1 MCGCARTWHRGR
13 SFSESLT
20 NAGLLPQRVQRG
32 LGGSSGEGAGEG
44 GTRAASLGEVLPGGT
59 CRPGEAVGSGTLRM
73 YSECSGG
80 ELPGPRLVLPGPSP
94 ADQQIGSQRQL
105 GLWLSGAAVAGRAE
119 LIYHPAPRRLNHP
132 ESFEFYP
139 ALSHKS

>member
-1 MCGCARTWHRGR
+1 MCGCARTWHGGR

-20 NAGLLPQRVQRG
+20 HAGLLPRRVQRG
-32 LGGSSGEGAGEG
+32 LGDSSGEGAGRG
-44 GTRAASLGEVLPGGT
+44 IRAASSGEALPGGT
-59 CRPGEAVGSGTLRM
+59 CRPGEAVGHGSLRM
-73 YSECSGG
+73 YSEGSGG
-80 ELPGPRLVLPGPSP
+80 ELPGPRAALPGPSP